1 MVGPS
6 TSMVSTV
13 RGSTTPRDD
22 GPVLG
27 AHRGLSLVG
36 LSWSGTTRCP
46 PSSSSSAGHLV
57 GKPDDASQQ
66 FLQTAER
73 YG

>member
-1 MVGPS
+1 
-6 TSMVSTV
+6 MVSTV
-13 RGSTTPRDD
+13 RRSTTCATTVRCR
-22 GPVLG
+22 VLIG
-27 AHRGLSLVG
+27 ASAWSG

-46 PSSSSSAGHLV
+46 PSSSSSAGHLA
-57 GKPDDASQQ
+57 GTPDDASQQ